1 MKRAQPYNR
10 DQALTAA
17 LELFW
22 RKGYHATS
30 LKDLEQAL
38 SMKPGSIYAAFKSK
52 RALYLACLERYFNAG
67 LDDFSAAIAQAPSY
81 LEGLASYLRGF
92 GKVKPSLAHARACII
107 VKTALNATDEDAEL
121 QEQSRVYLRGMRA
134 EFERCFESA
143 QTAGEMS
150 DAFDPAQLAVQYQAD
165 LTALRIEAQ
174 HGLDADALKWLAD
187 RKADDVL
194 ALGQLHSA

>member
-1 MKRAQPYNR
+1 MKRAPAYNR

-17 LELFW
+17 LDLFW

-52 RALYLACLERYFNAG
+52 RALYLACLERYFDQG
-67 LDDFSAAIAQAPSY
+67 LDDFLAAVEQAPSC
-81 LEGLASYLRGF
+81 LDGLAAYLRRHGA
-92 GKVKPSLAHARACII
+92 VQAPDARARACIV
-107 VKTALNATDEDAEL
+107 VKTALSATEEDREL
-121 QEQSRVYLRGMRA
+121 HEQSHIYLKRMRA
-134 EFERCFESA
+134 EFERCFKRA
-143 QTAGEMS
+143 QAAGEMS
-150 DAFDPAQLAVQYQAD
+150 DEVDPAQLAVQYQAD

-174 HGLDADALKWLAD
+174 HALDPGALKWLAD

-194 ALGQLHSA
+194 ALGRGLPA